1 MRTYIAAAMAV
12 LAVGSLTACG
22 SQVRSPEGTV
32 TASASVKSL
41 SIKVGDCLGDMQ
53 GTSVADVQL
62 IPCGQAHYWEAFAKT
77 NLTGTTYPGET
88 QITKK
93 ADEFCATEFESFV
106 GIASADSTYASP
118 YLYPTT
124 ESWATGDREI
134 MCFAGLDAG
143 GVTGSLKGVKK

>member
-1 MRTYIAAAMAV
+1 MYIAVAAAV
-12 LAVGSLTACG
+12 LAAGSLTACG

-32 TASASVKSL
+32 TASASANSL
-41 SIKVGDCLGDMQ
+41 SIKVGDCLGDMN
-53 GTSVADVQL
+53 GTSVTDVQL
-62 IPCGQAHYWEAFAKT
+62 IPCAQAHYWEAFAKT

-88 QITKK
+88 EITKK
-93 ADEFCATEFESFV
+93 ADEFCATEFKTFV
-106 GIASADSTYASP
+106 GISSEDSKYSSP

-143 GVTGSLKGVKK
+143 GVKGSLKGIKK